1 MSRSGIA
8 RWYGSSSFST
18 LENLPTVLYDG
29 QTNLHSHQ
37 QYKSV
42 CFYPQ
47 PLPNLLFVDFLMIAI
62 LTGVRWY
69 LIVVS
74 LCISL
79 IISGVEHFFR
89 CLLVICMSSL
99 WIVYLGLLP
108 IVWLGF
114 FFYIELYNLFV
125 YVGYELL
132 SICIICK
139 YFLSLHRL
147 FFQGKGGRGMDK
159 LGI

>member
-114 FFYIELYNLFV
+114 FFYI
-125 YVGYELL
+125 L
-132 SICIICK
+132 SCIICL
-139 YFLSLHRL
+139 YMLDMNSFLFASFANIFSHCIGC
-147 FFQGKGGRGMDK
+147 FFREREAGEW
-159 LGI
+159 IN